1 MLKTTYD
8 RIIKLLKDGNG
19 YASFATLRENKV
31 TVSQMRELEEK
42 GVVERFARG
51 WYWACGIYDKKPK
64 KYKYIELCQACP
76 EAVICGLSACYLN
89 GIIEKEPEV
98 ISYVTDYSSR
108 RTGKMQFDTKKF
120 YHDTSRY
127 GDNIVRKNTKYGQY
141 AYLNTFEA
149 VKDLVHCQN
158 KVDKEALN
166 EVVMW
171 LEGQTESKYQALKS
185 SIK

>member
-1 MLKTTYD
+1 MLNTTYD
-8 RIIKLLKDGNG
+8 RIVKLLKDNNG
-19 YASFATLRENKV
+19 YASFASLRDNKV

-51 WYWACGIYDKKPK
+51 WYWACGVYDKKPK
-64 KYKYIELCQACP
+64 KYKYLELCQAFP

-89 GIIEKEPEV
+89 GIIENEPEV

-120 YHDTSRY
+120 YHDIGRY
-127 GDNIVRKNTKYGQY
+127 GDNIVRKKTKYGTY

-149 VKDLVHCQN
+149 VKDVLHCQN
-158 KVDKEALN
+158 KIDQAALS
-166 EVVMW
+166 EVLSW
-171 LEGQTESKYQALKS
+171 LDRQTESKYQALRASLK
-185 SIK
+185 

>member
-1 MLKTTYD
+1 
-8 RIIKLLKDGNG
+8 
-19 YASFATLRENKV
+19 
-31 TVSQMRELEEK
+31 
-42 GVVERFARG
+42 
-51 WYWACGIYDKKPK
+51 
-64 KYKYIELCQACP
+64 
-76 EAVICGLSACYLN
+76 
-89 GIIEKEPEV
+89 
-98 ISYVTDYSSR
+98 
-108 RTGKMQFDTKKF
+108 MQFDTKKF